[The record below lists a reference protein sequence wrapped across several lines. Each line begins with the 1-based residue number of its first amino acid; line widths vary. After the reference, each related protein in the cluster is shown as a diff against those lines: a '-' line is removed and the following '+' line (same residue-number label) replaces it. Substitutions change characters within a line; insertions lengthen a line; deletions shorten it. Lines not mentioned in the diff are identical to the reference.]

1 MQNFSEKR
9 KPENKVEHGDKEAP
23 KKENSWFRYLGNGA
37 SCRDKDL
44 EDFFG
49 GLNSGEGMY
58 AIAIDVRDKVT
69 RVAMDTPCFMMVCQ
83 ALQKILHGEDV
94 EGVPAMPKD
103 LARDMLDMFR
113 KSLAEDFNEKFHTLF
128 KE

>member
-9 KPENKVEHGDKEAP
+9 KPENKAGYDEEAP
-23 KKENSWFRYLGNGA
+23 KKETLWFKYLGSGP
-37 SCRDKDL
+37 SCEDEDL

-49 GLNSGEGMY
+49 EDNGENGTY
-58 AIAIDVRDKVT
+58 AIAVAVRDKVT

-83 ALQKILHGEDV
+83 ALQKLLHGENV
-94 EGVPAMPKD
+94 KGVPEMPKD
-103 LARDMLDMFR
+103 LARNMLEMFR
-113 KSLAEDFNEKFHTLF
+113 RALAEDFNEKFHTCF